1 MLITQIASAG
11 EGVSYLHYIASFF
24 QEEVKMSEVFKVGDY
39 NGDSSL
45 VREMDVQSGG
55 GGHPVHDTS
64 WQPRPFPM

>member
-1 MLITQIASAG
+1 
-11 EGVSYLHYIASFF
+11 
-24 QEEVKMSEVFKVGDY
+24 MSEVFKVGDY

-55 GGHPVHDTS
+55 GGGHPVHDTS

>member
-1 MLITQIASAG
+1 
-11 EGVSYLHYIASFF
+11 
-24 QEEVKMSEVFKVGDY
+24 MSEVFKVGDY

-55 GGHPVHDTS
+55 GGGGGHPVHDTS

>member
-1 MLITQIASAG
+1 
-11 EGVSYLHYIASFF
+11 
-24 QEEVKMSEVFKVGDY
+24 MSEVFKVVDD

-45 VREMDVQSGG
+45 VRSVDVQSGG